1 MSLSLG
7 LIVCYFNLPLFLSAD
22 CSVHSTPRH
31 HPGSHSF
38 SLSSRTLSLITSV
51 IRDCVC
57 VCVCVCLY
65 VCVCVCV
72 CVCMCVC
79 VCVCVFVCPREGS
92 SPETQPPICVA
103 HGNGRCP
110 SDATMTCNLPTP
122 ISHTHT

>member
-57 VCVCVCLY
+57 VCVIACL
-65 VCVCVCV
+65 
-72 CVCMCVC
+72 C
-79 VCVCVFVCPREGS
+79 VCVCVFVCGVLLFVFVCVCVCVCAILDLLSLSKS
-92 SPETQPPICVA
+92 SLKPTQRQAI
-103 HGNGRCP
+103 
-110 SDATMTCNLPTP
+110 
-122 ISHTHT
+122 